1 MIIGMDAKSDRRKGD
16 VLLSTPYNLHH
27 SDAKATKKNQYWDI
41 IKILLGKYNI
51 YLTDLYKSYF
61 VITELDGSRIIS
73 NTIQSYTQNP
83 IHKNLLESEI
93 ETVNPEGILCWGKDS
108 RTAVSE
114 LLEIKLKDSRI
125 SYDDVREG
133 YTISNKKTKFIST
146 PHPSQ
151 LTRPKTWL
159 TFYNI
164 NLPGKDPSEHYNRP
178 KFLSEL
184 IMNAIK

>member
-1 MIIGMDAKSDRRKGD
+1 MARGIKRPLPLVVEALKAVIKNTGR
-16 VLLSTPYNLHH
+16 VQLSPLFHTYGL
-27 SDAKATKKNQYWDI
+27 
-41 IKILLGKYNI
+41 
-51 YLTDLYKSYF
+51 
-61 VITELDGSRIIS
+61 
-73 NTIQSYTQNP
+73 QSYTQNP

-93 ETVNPEGILCWGKDS
+93 ETVKPDGILCWGKDS
-108 RTAVSE
+108 RTAVSD
-114 LLEIKLKDSRI
+114 LLEIKLKDNRI

-164 NLPGKDPSEHYNRP
+164 NLPDKDPSDHYNRP